1 MRKGEAKV
9 ILLVNDID
17 EVLDRARLRRAGE
30 VKFGDSAFVIKEI
43 ECVLERY
50 RDNVIID

>member
-1 MRKGEAKV
+1 MSENKV
-9 ILLVNDID
+9 KLLINDVD
-17 EVLDRARLRRAGE
+17 EVLDRARLRRAGG

-50 RDNVIID
+50 RDSVIID